1 MPEDP
6 KSVNSHIILNAD
18 LAAGEY
24 TRRKLSRFV
33 REFWD
38 IIIND
43 PLEWAPHMEIMCDEI
58 QDVYERVFER
68 KEKLYDLIINIPPG
82 TSKSTIVTIMAPVW
96 SWTRADWVRHI
107 TASYSDSLSTEHS
120 VKARDIIRS
129 DKFRRYYP
137 HIHIKKDEDNK
148 TNYRTTNNG
157 QRYTTSVGGTVTGI
171 HAHIIT
177 IDDPI
182 NPLQAASAV
191 ELKTANDYID
201 QTLSTRKVDKKITV
215 TILIMQRLAENDP
228 TGHML
233 EKRKTGIRHI
243 CLPATFSRKI
253 KPLKYAAIYKKGFLD
268 PNRLGQKVLDEAKM
282 NLGSYGYSGQMD
294 QSPVPEGGQVWQ
306 KWLIEIPD
314 DQMPLPKWG
323 SSYGTDW
330 DLAYT
335 NDEANAASAYI
346 SSFMYK
352 NKIYIDQMDW
362 QWLEFPA
369 LIKWMKM
376 QPAPHYIEAKASG
389 KSAKQTLSGQGI
401 IAIEVEVKGGKDK
414 VARARSA
421 TPSAE
426 AGMVCIRKS
435 LADRMYNDSKQ
446 GILFFPKAQNKDL
459 ADTLAQCIARHR
471 TTGVR
476 VMSNEIG
483 DGESDDDGDY
493 DPLDELDV

>member
-6 KSVNSHIILNAD
+6 KSVNSHILLDAN

-33 REFWD
+33 KEFWD

-43 PLEWAPHMEIMCDEI
+43 PLEWSPHMDVLCDEI
-58 QDVYERVFER
+58 QTVYERVFLR
-68 KEKLYDLIINIPPG
+68 QEKVHDLIINIPPG

-96 SWTRADWVRHI
+96 SWTHHDWIRHI
-107 TASYSDSLSTEHS
+107 TGSYSDSLSTEHS

-129 DKFRRYYP
+129 DKFRSFYP
-137 HIHIKKDEDNK
+137 RVQIKKDEDNK

-157 QRYTTSVGGTVTGI
+157 QRFTTSVGGTVTGV
-171 HAHIIT
+171 HGHIIT
-177 IDDPI
+177 IDDPL
-182 NPLQAASAV
+182 NPLEAASVAD
-191 ELKTANDYID
+191 LKTANDFFD
-201 QTLSTRKVDKKITV
+201 MTLSTRMVNKLTTV
-215 TILIMQRLAENDP
+215 TILLMQRLATNDP
-228 TGHML
+228 SGHLL
-233 EKRKTGIRHI
+233 EQDKTGYRHI
-243 CLPATFSRKI
+243 CLPATLSKHVKPKEYRSIYVDGMLDPVRLGPKAMAKLKI
-253 KPLKYAAIYKKGFLD
+253 K
-268 PNRLGQKVLDEAKM
+268 
-282 NLGSYGYSGQMD
+282 LGSYGYSGQMD
-294 QSPVPEGGQVWQ
+294 QVPVPEGGHVWQ
-306 KWLIEIPD
+306 KWFIEIPD

-335 NDEANAASAYI
+335 NEEENAASAYVT
-346 SSFMYK
+346 SFMYK
-352 NKIYIDQMDW
+352 NKIYIDQLDW
-362 QWLEFPA
+362 QWLEFPE

-376 QPAPHYIEAKASG
+376 QIAPHYIEAKASG

-401 IAIEVEVKGGKDK
+401 IAVEVEVKGGKDK

-421 TPSAE
+421 TPTAE

-435 LADRMYNDSKQ
+435 LADRLYNDSKQ
-446 GILFFPKAQNKDL
+446 GILFFPKGQFKDV
-459 ADTLAQCIARHR
+459 ADALAQCITRHK

-476 VMSNEIG
+476 VLSNEIEET
-483 DGESDDDGDY
+483 DEDY

>member
-1 MPEDP
+1 MQESAS
-6 KSVNSHIILNAD
+6 SVNSDINVDAD

-33 REFWD
+33 KEFWD
-38 IIIND
+38 VIIND
-43 PLEWAPHMEIMCDEI
+43 PLEWSPHMDIMCDEV
-58 QDVYERVFER
+58 QEVYERVFRRE
-68 KEKLYDLIINIPPG
+68 EKLHDLIINIPPG

-129 DKFRRYYP
+129 DKFKRFYP
-137 HIHIKKDEDNK
+137 SIQIKKDEDNK
-148 TNYRTTNNG
+148 TNYRTMNNG

-228 TGHML
+228 TGYML

-243 CLPATFSRKI
+243 CLPATLSKKV
-253 KPLKYAAIYKKGFLD
+253 KPIKYAAIYRKGFLD
-268 PNRLGQKVLDEAKM
+268 PHRLGKKVLEEAKT

-294 QSPVPEGGQVWQ
+294 QSPAPAGGQVWQ
-306 KWLIEIPD
+306 KWFVEIPD
-314 DQMPLPKWG
+314 DTMPLPTWG
-323 SSYGTDW
+323 TAHGTDW

-335 NDEANAASAYI
+335 SEEDNAASAYI

-352 NKIYIDQMDW
+352 NKIYIDQLDW
-362 QWLEFPA
+362 SWKEFPD

-376 QPAPHYIEAKASG
+376 QVAPHYIEAKASG

-401 IAIEVEVKGGKDK
+401 VAIEVEVKGGKDK

-421 TPSAE
+421 TPTAE

-435 LADRMYNDSKQ
+435 LADRLYNDSKQ
-446 GILFFPKAQNKDL
+446 GILFFPKGQYKDL
-459 ADTLAQCIARHR
+459 ADTLAQCITRHK
-471 TTGVR
+471 TSGIR
-476 VMSNEIG
+476 VLGAE
-483 DGESDDDGDY
+483 DDDEF
-493 DPLDELDV
+493 DPLDELGY